1 MSQTTVQR
9 MKTIRFGSAMI
20 EVGDSEAN
28 LRDIGAANNVSF
40 EYSFDEQT
48 IKSDNA
54 GDILKRIANER
65 ARVSCDM
72 LESSVENIASFLK
85 GVVTTGSTSATSQT
99 VSGENVVTQAGY
111 VRLANKNGDGT
122 QVTISTCKKGN
133 TSLTVSTDYTVGVD
147 AQGYTIIAP
156 VSGSSKVT
164 AGDTIT
170 VGYSYTPNA
179 SEIVEAGGKLTLA
192 FNIVRLTNFDSDGK
206 KFEITMWKASGAEGF
221 TMDFQPDDA
230 DTPNA
235 VNAVWE
241 GINDAGRDSGK
252 QLFRIVDEQGV

>member
-9 MKTIRFGSAMI
+9 MKTIRFGSAKI

-40 EYSFDEQT
+40 EYTFDEQT

-72 LESSVENIASFLK
+72 LESSVENIAASLK
-85 GVVTTGSTSATSQT
+85 GIVTTSSEAGSATTVTGEEVKTQTGFVRIARKNADGSQ
-99 VSGENVVTQAGY
+99 VSV
-111 VRLANKNGDGT
+111 
-122 QVTISTCKKGN
+122 SSCKKGSV
-133 TSLTVSTDYTVGVD
+133 SLTAGTDYTLGLD
-147 AQGYTIIAP
+147 SDGYTVIAP
-156 VSGSSKVT
+156 VAGSTKVT

-170 VGYSYTPNA
+170 VNYSVTPNA
-179 SEIVEAGGKLTLA
+179 AEIIEAGGKLALD
-192 FNIVRLTNFDSDGK
+192 FSIVRLTNYDSDGA

-241 GINDAGRDSGK
+241 GIADTRRDLGK